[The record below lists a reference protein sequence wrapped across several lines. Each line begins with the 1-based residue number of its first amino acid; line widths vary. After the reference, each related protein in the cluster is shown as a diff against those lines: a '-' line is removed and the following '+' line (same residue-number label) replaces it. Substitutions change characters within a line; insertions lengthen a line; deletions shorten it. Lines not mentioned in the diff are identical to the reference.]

1 MLDKLTLA
9 DFVPL
14 VGQVLRLRLDDG
26 AAIEVALESAT
37 ESPRTGW
44 RPPGGE
50 PARTPFS
57 LVFRGPPQFVL
68 PQRIYR
74 FEHEALGEL
83 DIFVVPIG
91 RTAAGVAY
99 EAIFS

>member
-9 DFVPL
+9 TFAPL

-26 AAIEVALESAT
+26 AAVEVVLESAT
-37 ESPRTGW
+37 ESPGTGW
-44 RPPGGE
+44 RPPGDG
-50 PARTPFS
+50 PVRTPFS

-74 FEHEALGEL
+74 FEHDVLGEV